1 MAVEVRKCTHIK
13 VNGIKCGSPALKISD
28 RCYFHDQ
35 AFRRLRTSV
44 LQKPAV
50 FPVLEDANSIQVAIM
65 DIMNDLRYDHIDQK
79 LAGKLLYAL
88 QIASYNLK
96 RMDLDRQDTIQ
107 DLPADWHPIEPKNL
121 PRWGYVKMP
130 YDGEPDPTLPNFSAP
145 PAPPPAELSSA
156 PSTAPPSQTSTAPS
170 TAPPSQTSTA
180 PSTVPPASRRQSLS
194 TNATI
199 PSDNILATHE
209 HHPERECAPKRE
221 ALGATELKDLVS
233 AVSHST
239 PPRRPSKSSSRN
251 SIPSLPAIE
260 QKIARAKAGNVGA
273 VRELFQLA
281 GLMPRQ

>member
-170 TAPPSQTSTA
+170 T
-180 PSTVPPASRRQSLS
+180 VPPASRRQSLS
-194 TNATI
+194 TNAAI
-199 PSDNILATHE
+199 SASDDSLTTPE
-209 HHPERECAPKRE
+209 RHPERECAAKRE
-221 ALGATELKDLVS
+221 ALGAIESKDPVS

>member
-121 PRWGYVKMP
+121 PRWGHVKMP

-145 PAPPPAELSSA
+145 PAEQSQTPPT
-156 PSTAPPSQTSTAPS
+156 PSTAPPPS
-170 TAPPSQTSTA
+170 TSPA

-194 TNATI
+194 TNAAI
-199 PSDNILATHE
+199 SASDDSLTTPE
-209 HHPERECAPKRE
+209 RHPERECAPKRE
-221 ALGATELKDLVS
+221 ALGAIESKDLVS
-233 AVSHST
+233 AVSHLTS
-239 PPRRPSKSSSRN
+239 RQRPSKSSSTN
-251 SIPSLPAIE
+251 SIPSPPAIE
-260 QKIARAKAGNVGA
+260 QKIALAKAGNVGA
-273 VRELFQLA
+273 VRELFELA